1 LHRLIRGRLLAGS
14 GFKAIDGIHAA
25 HLHRRKKSLGYR
37 AVLVN
42 DRWPDF
48 VIPSM
53 NAPIFLLLAL
63 VLLLMTFGRVIF
75 RMGSKGTD
83 WALEVAFIRLEFPPE
98 HRDVA
103 QQIAAGLAEIV
114 GMKIKQLKPEHNL
127 SQIAEWAENQ
137 IDARDLITLF
147 LVAFDVKCD
156 PNTTFATVVRK
167 VAERKGS
174 REVLTQGA

>member
-1 LHRLIRGRLLAGS
+1 
-14 GFKAIDGIHAA
+14 
-25 HLHRRKKSLGYR
+25 
-37 AVLVN
+37 
-42 DRWPDF
+42 
-48 VIPSM
+48 
-53 NAPIFLLLAL
+53 
-63 VLLLMTFGRVIF
+63 MTFGRVIF
-75 RMGSKGTD
+75 WSGPKGTD

-137 IDARDLITLF
+137 INARDLMSLF
-147 LVAFDVKCD
+147 SVAFDVRCN
-156 PNTTFATVVRK
+156 PNTTFADVVQK

-174 REVLTQGA
+174 REVLALGA